1 MVSTAVTRVKLGFE
15 RRQNIRKNT
24 GNIKG
29 GPMTIT
35 LQSLALDRWVEPTGG
50 LVDIPSAVDG
60 RIVARASSA
69 GLDFA
74 AMVTYA
80 RDVGGDGLRKL
91 TFHRRADL
99 LRALAASLTE
109 RKEALYTLAGDT
121 GANRRDNLIDI
132 DGGIATLSAYASR
145 GRRDLPDAKFIV
157 EGDVENLSRA
167 GGFVGQHILS
177 PLHGVAVHINAF
189 NFPCWGLLEKLAP
202 ALLAGMPVIAK
213 PATATAYVTEA
224 LVRLIHDSGILPA
237 GSLQLICGATGD
249 LLDHLGG
256 QDVISFTGSIE
267 TSDRLRRHPNIAKHS
282 IRFVAERDSLNAAV
296 LGPDVTPAEPEF
308 DLLVREVIREM
319 TVKAG
324 QKCTAI
330 RRILVPRAQEAAV
343 VAALQAGLAQ
353 IKLGD
358 PRTSDKAM
366 GPLVSIAQRVAVRAS
381 IATLQTEAEIVFG
394 DPNSCAGDGIDTV
407 LGAFLSPV
415 LLRAKNPL
423 AARRIH
429 DTEAFGPVATVM
441 VYDDLDSAIELV
453 RRGEGSLVAS
463 LFTYDSAV
471 AEQMVLGIAA
481 WHGRILM
488 VDRDCAKESTGHG
501 SPLPPLVHGGPGR
514 AGGGEELGGLRA
526 VFHNMQR
533 TAVQGS
539 PARLSALTGSWIKG
553 APAPIA
559 AVHPFKRDYDQLS
572 VGDTVETASRPIT
585 LDDIEHF
592 AQFTGDTF
600 YAHMD
605 EVAAKA
611 NPFFPGRV
619 AHGYLILA
627 FAAGLFVDP
636 APGPLL
642 ANYGLDNLRFLKP
655 VSPGDAIRVRLTV
668 KQKSPARKPEYGEV
682 RWDVEVFNQNGEA
695 VARYDLLTMSARAA

>member
-1 MVSTAVTRVKLGFE
+1 
-15 RRQNIRKNT
+15 
-24 GNIKG
+24 
-29 GPMTIT
+29 MTVT
-35 LQSLALDRWVEPTGG
+35 LQSLALDRWIEPSGG
-50 LVDIPSAVDG
+50 FVDILSAVDG
-60 RIVARASSA
+60 RVVARASSA
-69 GLDFA
+69 GLDFS
-74 AMVTYA
+74 AMVRHA
-80 RDVGGDGLRKL
+80 REVGGPALRKL

-99 LRALAASLTE
+99 LRALAAYLTE
-109 RKEALYTLAGDT
+109 RKEPLYQLAGDT
-121 GANRRDNLIDI
+121 GANRRDNMVDI
-132 DGGIATLSAYASR
+132 DGGIGTLSAYASR

-157 EGDVENLSRA
+157 EGEVENLSKA
-167 GGFVGQHILS
+167 GSFIGQHILS

-202 ALLAGMPVIAK
+202 ALLAGVPVIAK
-213 PATATAYVTEA
+213 PATATAYVTQA
-224 LVRLIHDSGILPA
+224 LVRLIQQSGILPS

-282 IRFVAERDSLNAAV
+282 VRFVAERDSLNAAI

-308 DLLVREVIREM
+308 DLLVREVMREM

-330 RRILVPRAQEAAV
+330 RRIMVPRAQQAAV
-343 VAALQAGLAQ
+343 IAALQAGLAQ

-358 PRTSDKAM
+358 PRSADKAM
-366 GPLVSIAQRVAVRAS
+366 GALVSTAQREAVRAQ
-381 IATLQTEAEIVFG
+381 IKILQSEAEIVFG
-394 DPNSCAGDGIDTV
+394 DPEHCAGEGIDPV
-407 LGAFLSPV
+407 QGAFMSPV
-415 LLRAKNPL
+415 LLRATDPMT
-423 AARRIH
+423 AQRIH
-429 DTEAFGPVATVM
+429 DTEAFGPVATVIG
-441 VYDDLDSAIELV
+441 YDDLDQAIELV

-463 LFTYDSAV
+463 LFTYDRAV

-481 WHGRILM
+481 WHGRILI
-488 VDRDCAKESTGHG
+488 VDRDCARESTGHG
-501 SPLPPLVHGGPGR
+501 SPLPSLVHGGPGR
-514 AGGGEELGGLRA
+514 AGGGEELGGLRG
-526 VFHNMQR
+526 VFHYMQR
-533 TAVQGS
+533 TALQGS
-539 PARLSALTGSWIKG
+539 PARLSALSGSWIKG

-559 AVHPFKRDYDQLS
+559 SVHPFKRDYDQLS
-572 VGDTVETASRPIT
+572 VGDTIETASRPIT

-592 AQFTGDTF
+592 AEFTGDKF

-605 EVAAKA
+605 EAAAKA

-655 VSPGDAIRVRLTV
+655 VSPGDTIRVRLTV

-682 RWDVEVFNQNGEA
+682 RWDVEVFNQNSEP
-695 VARYDLLTMSARAA
+695 VARYDLLTMSARPA

>member
-1 MVSTAVTRVKLGFE
+1 
-15 RRQNIRKNT
+15 
-24 GNIKG
+24 
-29 GPMTIT
+29 MTII
-35 LQSLALDRWVEPTGG
+35 LQSLAMDRWAEASSGF
-50 LVDIPSAVDG
+50 VDIPSAVDG

-74 AMVTYA
+74 AMV
-80 RDVGGDGLRKL
+80 RHGREVGGAALRQL
-91 TFHRRADL
+91 TFHNRADK
-99 LRALAASLTE
+99 LRALAAYLTE
-109 RKEALYTLAGDT
+109 RKEALYQLAGDT
-121 GANRRDNLIDI
+121 GANRRDNQVDI
-132 DGGIATLSAYASR
+132 EGGIGTLAAYASR
-145 GRRDLPDAKFIV
+145 GRRDLPDARFVVDGDIEGLSKGGSFI
-157 EGDVENLSRA
+157 
-167 GGFVGQHILS
+167 GQHILS
-177 PLHGVAVHINAF
+177 PLHGVAVFINAF
-189 NFPCWGLLEKLAP
+189 NFPCWGLLEKMAP
-202 ALLAGMPVIAK
+202 AFLAGVPVIAK

-224 LVRLIHDSGILPA
+224 LVKLIHESGILPA
-237 GSLQLICGATGD
+237 GGLQLICGGTGD
-249 LLDHLGG
+249 LLDHLSG

-267 TSDRLRRHPNIAKHS
+267 TSDKLRSHPNIARHS

-296 LGPDVTPAEPEF
+296 LGPDVTPADPEF
-308 DLLVREVIREM
+308 DLFVREVIREM

-330 RRILVPRAQEAAV
+330 RRILVPRSQEAAI
-343 VAALQAGLAQ
+343 VAALQAGLAK

-358 PRTSDKAM
+358 PRTEEKAM
-366 GPLVSIAQRVAVRAS
+366 GSLVSRAQRDAVRAQ
-381 IATLQTEAEIVFG
+381 IAMLQGEAEIVFG
-394 DPNSCAGDGIDTV
+394 DPKQCIGEGIDV
-407 LGAFLSPV
+407 VKGAFMSPV
-415 LLRAKNPL
+415 LLRATHPMT
-423 AARRIH
+423 ARRLH
-429 DTEAFGPVATVM
+429 DTEAFGPVATVIG
-441 VYDDLDSAIELV
+441 YDDLDQAIELV

-463 LFTYDSAV
+463 LFTYDRTV
-471 AEQMVLGIAA
+471 AEQAVLGIAA
-481 WHGRILM
+481 WHGRILI

-501 SPLPPLVHGGPGR
+501 SPLPGLVHGGPGR

-526 VFHNMQR
+526 VFHYMQR

-539 PARLSALTGSWIKG
+539 PARLSALTGSWMKG

-572 VGDTVETASRPIT
+572 VGDTVETASRPIS

-592 AQFTGDTF
+592 AEFTGDKF

-605 EVAAKA
+605 EAAAKA

-682 RWDVEVFNQNGEA
+682 RWDVEVFNQNNEP

>member
-1 MVSTAVTRVKLGFE
+1 
-15 RRQNIRKNT
+15 
-24 GNIKG
+24 
-29 GPMTIT
+29 MTIT
-35 LQSLALDRWVEPTGG
+35 LQSLAMDRWAEASSGF
-50 LVDIPSAVDG
+50 VDIPSAVDG

-74 AMVTYA
+74 AMV
-80 RDVGGDGLRKL
+80 RHGREVGGAALRQL
-91 TFHRRADL
+91 TFHNRADK
-99 LRALAASLTE
+99 LRALAAYLTE
-109 RKEALYTLAGDT
+109 RKEALYQLAGDT
-121 GANRRDNLIDI
+121 GANRRDNQVDI
-132 DGGIATLSAYASR
+132 EGGIGTLAAYASR
-145 GRRDLPDAKFIV
+145 GRRDLPDARFVVDGGIEGLSKGGSFI
-157 EGDVENLSRA
+157 
-167 GGFVGQHILS
+167 GQHILS
-177 PLHGVAVHINAF
+177 PLHGVAVFINAF
-189 NFPCWGLLEKLAP
+189 NFPCWGLLEKMAP
-202 ALLAGMPVIAK
+202 AFLAGVPVIAK

-224 LVRLIHDSGILPA
+224 LVKLIHESGILPA
-237 GSLQLICGATGD
+237 GGLQLICGGTGD
-249 LLDHLGG
+249 LLDHLSG

-267 TSDRLRRHPNIAKHS
+267 TSDKLRSHPNIARHS

-296 LGPDVTPAEPEF
+296 LGPDVTPADPEF
-308 DLLVREVIREM
+308 DLFVREVIREM

-330 RRILVPRAQEAAV
+330 RRILVPRSQEAAI
-343 VAALQAGLAQ
+343 VAALQAGLAK

-358 PRTSDKAM
+358 PRTEEKAM
-366 GPLVSIAQRVAVRAS
+366 GSLVSRAQRDAVRAQ
-381 IATLQTEAEIVFG
+381 IAMLQGEAEIVFG
-394 DPNSCAGDGIDTV
+394 DPKQCIGEGIDV
-407 LGAFLSPV
+407 VKGAFMSPV
-415 LLRAKNPL
+415 LLRATHPMT
-423 AARRIH
+423 ARRLH
-429 DTEAFGPVATVM
+429 DTEAFGPVATVIG
-441 VYDDLDSAIELV
+441 YDDLDQAIELV

-463 LFTYDSAV
+463 LFTYDRTV
-471 AEQMVLGIAA
+471 AEQAVLGIAA
-481 WHGRILM
+481 WHGRILI

-501 SPLPPLVHGGPGR
+501 SPLPGLVHGGPGR

-526 VFHNMQR
+526 VFHYMQR

-539 PARLSALTGSWIKG
+539 PARLTALTGNWMKG

-572 VGDTVETASRPIT
+572 VGDTVETASRPIS

-592 AQFTGDTF
+592 AEFTGDKF

-605 EVAAKA
+605 EAAAKA

-682 RWDVEVFNQNGEA
+682 RWDVEVFNQNNEP